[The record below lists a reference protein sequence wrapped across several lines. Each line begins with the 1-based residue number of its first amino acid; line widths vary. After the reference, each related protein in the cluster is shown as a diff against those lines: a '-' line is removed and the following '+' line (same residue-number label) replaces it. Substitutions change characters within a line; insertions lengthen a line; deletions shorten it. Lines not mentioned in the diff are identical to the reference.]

1 MENQTNDQQP
11 KKRVSPFDAPLKAA
25 AKEVQKTDA
34 LSAAEKKA
42 QATKIAM
49 GKAKAP
55 AKTATTKTKTE
66 PKATTTKAAST
77 KTAAGTKSTTSKT
90 ITTKTKAE
98 PKVTATKAKTETKEK
113 VTKATT
119 TKKTTKAVT
128 TKKTTKPKI
137 DESKITSVKI
147 DPRTG
152 TIKQVK
158 TSKPKEEKPIEIV
171 PVKPK
176 KATKPKVKK
185 PSIKSK
191 DVTIEPEPRDL
202 TPKEIVRPTPKKV
215 KQYTKEEKVLYKQL
229 EEAFNIVGNMTTVIE
244 ERTLDKSVEDLTIG
258 ELHVIEMVNKNNNKP
273 MTLIAKKLHVT
284 VGSLTIG
291 VNRLV
296 QKGYLLR
303 IRDEMDRRVILLS
316 ITQQGKKILK
326 YHDKFHDDVIGL
338 VLDTI
343 PLQQAVKVMSQFAN
357 MLEAYYDPSLLEEKE
372 NKTTKKGR

>member
-55 AKTATTKTKTE
+55 AKTSATKT
-66 PKATTTKAAST
+66 AATTKAAST
-77 KTAAGTKSTTSKT
+77 KT
-90 ITTKTKAE
+90 KAE
-98 PKVTATKAKTETKEK
+98 PKATTAKAASTKTAATTKLKTSKTATK
-113 VTKATT
+113 TT
-119 TKKTTKAVT
+119 NTKKTA
-128 TKKTTKPKI
+128 KPKI

-158 TSKPKEEKPIEIV
+158 ASKPKEEKPVEIV

-176 KATKPKVKK
+176 KETKPKVKK

-191 DVTIEPEPRDL
+191 EVTIEPAPRDL

-258 ELHVIEMVNKNNNKP
+258 ELHVIEMVNKYNNKP

-357 MLEAYYDPSLLEEKE
+357 MLEAYYDPSILEEKE

>member
-1 MENQTNDQQP
+1 MENQTTEKQP
-11 KKRVSPFDAPLKAA
+11 KKRVSPFDAPLKEA
-25 AKEVQKTDA
+25 AKEVQKTDS

-42 QATKIAM
+42 QAIKIAT
-49 GKAKAP
+49 GKAKATP
-55 AKTATTKTKTE
+55 KTAKK
-66 PKATTTKAAST
+66 
-77 KTAAGTKSTTSKT
+77 
-90 ITTKTKAE
+90 
-98 PKVTATKAKTETKEK
+98 ETK
-113 VTKATT
+113 TT
-119 TKKTTKAVT
+119 TKKTTKTVAKTTSKT

-152 TIKQVK
+152 TIKKEKVL
-158 TSKPKEEKPIEIV
+158 KPKEEKKVEEKPAV
-171 PVKPK
+171 VKK
-176 KATKPKVKK
+176 VTKPKVKK

-191 DVTIEPEPRDL
+191 DVTIEPAPRDT
-202 TPKEIVRPTPKKV
+202 TPKEIVRPTPKKT
-215 KQYTKEEKVLYKQL
+215 KQYSKEEKALYKTL
-229 EEAFNIVGNMTTVIE
+229 EEAFNTVGNMTTVIE
-244 ERTLDKSVEDLTIG
+244 ERTLDKSINDLTIG

-316 ITQQGKKILK
+316 ITPQGKKVLK
-326 YHDKFHDDVIGL
+326 LHDKFHDDILGL

-343 PLQQAVKVMSQFAN
+343 PLQQAVKVMSQFAHI
-357 MLEAYYDPSLLEEKE
+357 LEVYFDPSLLEVQE
-372 NKTTKKGR
+372 NKTRKGR